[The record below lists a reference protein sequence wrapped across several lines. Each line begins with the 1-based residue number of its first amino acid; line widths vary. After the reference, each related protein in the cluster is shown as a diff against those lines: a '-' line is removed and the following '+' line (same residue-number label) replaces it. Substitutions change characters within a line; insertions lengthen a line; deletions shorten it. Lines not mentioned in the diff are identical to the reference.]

1 MSDWLNDL
9 DSAEQIL
16 YFEKQFKLTVESI
29 TYKWDQEITKLLS
42 DIGEH
47 KWGKRKLFSKYQI
60 KKRFNCNSKDS
71 YLKSG
76 LECEYYWVARNR
88 SCRGVGYKLSIIVN
102 QVIIREI
109 YGHTINPSK
118 FYFSTGL
125 NQLSVTEAKIED
137 IKDLLKTLYNSGPNY
152 EFDDDDGSTS

>member
-29 TYKWDQEITKLLS
+29 ASQWDQEITQLLS

-47 KWGKRKLFSKYQI
+47 KWGKGKLFSSYKI
-60 KKRFNCNSKDS
+60 KKGVLCQSKDPYS
-71 YLKSG
+71 NSG
-76 LECEYYWVARNR
+76 LECEYYWVVRNNN
-88 SCRGVGYKLSIIVN
+88 CCGVGYKLSIIVN

-125 NQLSVTEAKIED
+125 NQFSVTEAKIED
-137 IKDLLKTLYNSGPNY
+137 IKDLLKTLYKSGPNY
-152 EFDDDDGSTS
+152 NFDECGDSS